1 MDNGVASSAVE
12 VAHVPNGAVHAL
24 PGQRQPGRPSTVARF
39 DAQIREWLGT
49 EPTLS
54 GAEILRRAR
63 QAGYHGGKSAL
74 YELVRRIRQTT
85 SGHDSHPTNGV
96 ATNGAATNGAAPGAV
111 IEIFSRR
118 PQETTLPSPAES
130 ERTESDRDRDAR
142 CVPNALPAP
151 SADERREQRTLRCRC
166 GGLLR
171 FDLEHLA
178 DAERLGC
185 RDQVPLF
192 WKCMSC
198 GRSRRSEESYPLRQI
213 VASLDHEAFAYH
225 NGSHS

>member
-1 MDNGVASSAVE
+1 MDNGVASSATE
-12 VAHVPNGAVHAL
+12 VAHEPNGAVRVR
-24 PGQRQPGRPSTVARF
+24 PGLRQPGRPSTVARF
-39 DAQIREWLGT
+39 ETQVREWLGP
-49 EPTLS
+49 EPMLS
-54 GAEILRRAR
+54 GAELLRRAR
-63 QAGYHGGKSAL
+63 LAGYQGGKSAL

-85 SGHDSHPTNGV
+85 SRHDAQPTNG
-96 ATNGAATNGAAPGAV
+96 ARPGAI

-118 PQETTLPSPAES
+118 PQAATLPSPAAR
-130 ERTESDRDRDAR
+130 ERAELDPDRDAR
-142 CVPNALPAP
+142 FTPGDRPAP
-151 SADERREQRTLRCRC
+151 SDDERREERTTLRCRC

-198 GRSRRSEESYPLRQI
+198 GRSRRSDESYPLRQI
-213 VASLDHEAFAYH
+213 VASLGHEAFAHH
-225 NGSHS
+225 NGSHLVPR